1 MFEIMSIL
9 DYFLEKINFF
19 FSDVE
24 GEDERN
30 EKLFVSYLMLYGIKE
45 K

>member
-1 MFEIMSIL
+1 MSIS
-9 DYFLEKINFF
+9 DHSLEKINFSS
-19 FSDVE
+19 SDVE

-30 EKLFVSYLMLYGIKE
+30 EKLFVSHLMLHGIKE